1 MKLKYKWIC
10 GLLTA
15 GLLSSTM
22 TACGYP
28 WSFLG
33 TEKREGQPGFGTV
46 SPQTEESRYGAGANA
61 RGSAGGT
68 EKESGA
74 GPGGGP
80 EKEGSETET
89 GGRDDGGEEEDPE
102 AAVPL
107 PERFDYRECGRLPMV
122 GSQGDLGTCWA
133 FAAMLALESSLL
145 PEESWDFSEDHISL
159 KNSFG
164 MDQDMGG
171 DYTMAMAYLLAW
183 QGPVREEDDPYGDGV
198 SPNGLPAVKH
208 VQEIQIPKEKDYDAV
223 KRAVYLHGG
232 VQTSLYM
239 GMEDED
245 SRSEF
250 YREDTCAYYYNG
262 AEASNHDIVIVGWDD
277 RYPKEN
283 FTYSPGKDGAFLCVN
298 SWGAGFGDCG
308 LFYVSYEDV
317 NVGTH
322 NLVYTGVEG
331 PDNYDAVYQSDLCGW
346 LGQLG
351 YGDESAYFANV
362 YRAEEE
368 ETLEAVGFYATDENT
383 EYEVYVAEEAG
394 EGGMLTL
401 GAPLCS
407 GRFSKTGF
415 YTVDLPA
422 PVALRAGERFAAAVF
437 IRTPGSIH
445 PVAIEYQNQGDGE
458 TAPKVDLSDGEG
470 YISTDGR
477 LWTRVETEQDSNVCL
492 KAYTCRR

>member
-10 GLLTA
+10 GRLTA

-22 TACGYP
+22 TTCSYP

-33 TEKREGQPGFGTV
+33 TEERKGQPGFGMV
-46 SPQTEESRYGAGANA
+46 PSGMEGSEDGAGTDT
-61 RGSAGGT
+61 REPAGETGRQREPDT
-68 EKESGA
+68 ER
-74 GPGGGP
+74 GGG
-80 EKEGSETET
+80 ETET
-89 GGRDDGGEEEDPE
+89 GERDDGEAEDPE
-102 AAVPL
+102 ASVLL

-133 FAAMLALESSLL
+133 FATMLALESSLL

-159 KNSFG
+159 NNSFG

-183 QGPVREEDDPYGDGV
+183 QGPVREMDDPYGDGV
-198 SPNGLPAVKH
+198 SPDGLSAVKH

-239 GMEDED
+239 GMEDEE

-250 YREDTCAYYYNG
+250 YREETCAYYYNG
-262 AEASNHDIVIVGWDD
+262 PEVSNHDIVIVGWDD
-277 RYPKEN
+277 HYPKEN
-283 FTYSPGKDGAFLCVN
+283 FTYSPGRDGAFLCVN
-298 SWGAGFGDCG
+298 SWGAGFGDKG

-322 NLVYTGVEG
+322 NLVYTKVED

-351 YGDESAYFANV
+351 YGDETAYFANV
-362 YRAEEE
+362 FRAEEA
-368 ETLEAVGFYATDENT
+368 ETLEAVGFYATDEDT

-394 EGGMLTL
+394 EGGALTL
-401 GAPLCS
+401 GPPVCE

-415 YTVDLPA
+415 YTVELPA
-422 PVALRAGERFAAAVF
+422 PAELRAGERFAVAVF
-437 IRTPGSIH
+437 VRTPGSIH
-445 PVAIEYQNQGDGE
+445 PVAIEYQNKEPEKAMAQ
-458 TAPKVDLSDGEG
+458 VDLNDGEG
-470 YISTDGR
+470 YISADGR
-477 LWTRVETEQDSNVCL
+477 FWTRVETEQDSNVCL
-492 KAYTCRR
+492 KAYTGRK